1 MAERTMGELIAALRR
16 EHGMTQKELADR
28 LGITDKAVSKWE
40 RSASYPDTATLP
52 KLSEL
57 LDISVEELLDAKS
70 VPAGGHRGAAYLMTV
85 LWKALALA
93 MGVAAVVLSLL
104 KSIESAS
111 AILLLGIG
119 LSCLAI
125 DALQNQRS

>member
-40 RSASYPDTATLP
+40 RNVSYPDTATLP

-57 LDISVEELLDAKS
+57 LGVSVEELLDAKS
-70 VPAGGHRGAAYLMTV
+70 VPADGHRGAAYLMTV

-93 MGVAAVVLSLL
+93 MGVAVVVLSLL
-104 KSIESAS
+104 KSIETAS